1 MLVKYWMNRN
11 VVSVDADD
19 SMQKAINLMQE
30 HAARM
35 LVVMNRQRLVGV
47 VTDRDIKRASA
58 SEATSLEIHELL
70 YIISR
75 IRISDIMSSNVI
87 TVRPDHTLEEAAAL
101 LLMNS
106 ISGAPVVDE
115 NNQVV
120 GTISQVEIFLA
131 LVSLSGYGKLGL
143 QLAFRIED
151 RPGSIKEVTDVI
163 REHGGRL
170 ASILTSTSRAPAGY
184 RNLYVRAYD
193 IDQSR
198 VDELLD
204 KLRAF
209 ATLLYVVDHQENRR
223 IEYADQAIATSV
235 PSRS

>member
-1 MLVKYWMNRN
+1 MLVKYWMNQD

-30 HAARM
+30 HAASM
-35 LVVMNRQRLVGV
+35 LVVMNEQKLVGV
-47 VTDRDIKRASA
+47 VTDRDLKRASA
-58 SEATSLEIHELL
+58 SEATSLEIHELFYL
-70 YIISR
+70 ISR

-87 TVRPDHTLEEAAAL
+87 TVQPDHTLEEAAAR

-115 NNQVV
+115 DGKVV

-131 LVSLSGYGKLGL
+131 LVSLSGYGRLGL
-143 QLAFRIED
+143 QLAFQIED
-151 RPGSIKEVTDVI
+151 RPGSIKEVTDII

-184 RNLYVRAYD
+184 RKLYVRAYD
-193 IDQSR
+193 IDPSGMEEL
-198 VDELLD
+198 VDEL
-204 KLRAF
+204 RAL
-209 ATLLYVVDHQENRR
+209 TTVLYMVDHAENKR
-223 IEYADQAIATSV
+223 IVYIDEARAKRVTSG
-235 PSRS
+235 S